1 MRSEVRWGV
10 LVLLLLGMVL
20 GPVRPAVANCP
31 TQLFQPVT
39 RLSDY
44 WPEVV
49 RQWEPIILEEA
60 QRRGVDPDLIAS
72 VIWKESRGNPRARGP
87 VGAVGL
93 MMVMPSDAGF
103 TWRPTAQELYVPET
117 NLFWGVRAL
126 STVLRDADGD
136 LYAALAAYNGGWE
149 QIQYRG
155 PRRFASDIIDE
166 YARAV
171 AVRHGLSSASHWVAT
186 VAPMCGPG
194 SMTVVG
200 PQRSL
205 VRYSRPPVIAN
216 FPTFTTRGLP
226 TAVVFSPLDGRDLS
240 SRVGVW
246 ILMDEE
252 VVRGESPEGSASPAP
267 PDARLPSLDILEV
280 LSHHSYLQC

>member
-1 MRSEVRWGV
+1 
-10 LVLLLLGMVL
+10 
-20 GPVRPAVANCP
+20 
-31 TQLFQPVT
+31 
-39 RLSDY
+39 
-44 WPEVV
+44 
-49 RQWEPIILEEA
+49 
-60 QRRGVDPDLIAS
+60 VDPDLIAS

-126 STVLRDADGD
+126 STVIRDSKGD

-171 AVRHGLSSASHWVAT
+171 AVRHGLLPAGHWVAT
-186 VAPMCGPG
+186 VASMCGSGP
-194 SMTVVG
+194 MTVVG
-200 PQRSL
+200 PQRTL
-205 VRYSRPPVIAN
+205 VRYSGGTPVMAN
-216 FPTFTTRGLP
+216 IPGCTTSGLP
-226 TAVVFSPLDGRDLS
+226 TAVAFSPPDGQDLS
-240 SRVGVW
+240 SRVGIW
-246 ILMDEE
+246 ILLDDE
-252 VVRGESPEGSASPAP
+252 VVRSENPVGSVSPAP
-267 PDARLPSLDILEV
+267 PDARVPLPEDWKL
-280 LSHHSYLQC
+280 LSRRPRLQC